1 MVQANEMVLVVG
13 ARGSGRKYYM
23 EMIAKAYR
31 SGATHAMMKD
41 YIDRTVIVRD
51 YGEEIRARGSDIVF
65 KRVTSAGTR
74 EAMKKVREALRCRE
88 H

>member
-31 SGATHAMMKD
+31 SGATHVMMKD

-51 YGEEIRARGSDIVF
+51 YGEEIRGSDIVF
-65 KRVTSAGTR
+65 KRATSAGTR